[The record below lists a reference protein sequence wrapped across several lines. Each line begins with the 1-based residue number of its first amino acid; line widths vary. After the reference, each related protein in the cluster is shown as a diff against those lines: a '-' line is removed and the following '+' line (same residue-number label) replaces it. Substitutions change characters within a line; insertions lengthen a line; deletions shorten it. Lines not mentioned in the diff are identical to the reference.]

1 MVSAAAQAAMEAR
14 RATEAKQQEDA
25 YKKSA
30 VTLERASK
38 MAEKKIADMEANSAL
53 FSKEALDVIP
63 KFVADELTMG
73 RILGKGGFGTV
84 KEIKN
89 IQCKAVVGNG
99 KGGKAAAQAP
109 TGEGGF
115 DEFMSFIKP
124 EEDTKAKDQE
134 LQDKK
139 FIADHCIRDGGD
151 SRYCIKV
158 SLIVVDIYFL

>member
-89 IQCKAVVGNG
+89 IQCKAVAVNG

-124 EEDTKAKDQE
+124 EEDTKAKEQE

-158 SLIVVDIYFL
+158 SLM

>member
-89 IQCKAVVGNG
+89 IQCKAVAGDG

-109 TGEGGF
+109 TGDGGF
-115 DEFMSFIKP
+115 DEFMSFIEP
-124 EEDTKAKDQE
+124 DEDTNAKDQE
-134 LQDKK
+134 LHDKK

-158 SLIVVDIYFL
+158 SLM

>member
-14 RATEAKQQEDA
+14 RASEAKQQEDA

-89 IQCKAVVGNG
+89 IQCKAVAVDGKG

-115 DEFMSFIKP
+115 DEFMSFIEP
-124 EEDTKAKDQE
+124 EEDTKAKEQE

-158 SLIVVDIYFL
+158 SLM